1 MLEKIKVPTN
11 LEMEACK
18 RILSNTHGKN
28 FVNAVAY
35 LSSQVAEIFLN
46 AQIENKTKLRL
57 SELRTALGQGR
68 GCGRGFW
75 QSDRRERGCGR
86 GGGGCGVYP
95 DRPYNTWEVVDIQY
109 ISRDFRSAN
118 WDALQRDG

>member
-46 AQIENKTKLRL
+46 AQIENKKKLQL
-57 SELRTALGQGR
+57 SMVRYEQRQGRRRGR
-68 GCGRGFW
+68 GCW
-75 QSDRRERGCGR
+75 KSDRRAGCGGR
-86 GGGGCGVYP
+86 
-95 DRPYNTWEVVDIQY
+95 
-109 ISRDFRSAN
+109 
-118 WDALQRDG
+118 